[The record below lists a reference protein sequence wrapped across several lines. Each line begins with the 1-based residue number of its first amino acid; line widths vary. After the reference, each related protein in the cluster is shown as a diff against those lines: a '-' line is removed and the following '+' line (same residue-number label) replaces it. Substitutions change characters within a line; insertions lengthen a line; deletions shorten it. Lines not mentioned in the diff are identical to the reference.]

1 MADDPRPSN
10 KLHITLAEI
19 AARLRV
25 GKKTIRKWIKDRNLP
40 VAKLGQI
47 YTTENALIDWIE
59 EQIKKPPEGGS

>member
-1 MADDPRPSN
+1 MAKEPRCQN

-25 GKKTIRKWIKDRNLP
+25 GKKTIRKWIKDRDLP

-47 YTTENALIDWIE
+47 YTTENALIDWVE
-59 EQIKKPPEGGS
+59 KQLKKPPEGGS